1 MKGCVTWL
9 RWRIDKAVNERVFFL
24 LIRHFARR
32 AIGGGDAA
40 GDVDLGLGGALAIL
54 ALPGAFTALG
64 LTTKYG
70 ALIQWLHGTVM
81 NFHPYREC
89 IPDEYFFLTYSMA
102 VAGFITILRW
112 DHLLPGRRDF
122 VNLAP
127 LPLALKS
134 VFLSNLAALGLVA
147 LVFTLDVNAFSGFYF
162 PLLVT
167 WRGSALSSYMAMWAA
182 HWVAVM
188 GISLF
193 TILAILA
200 LQGLLMAL
208 LPDALYRRASLA
220 VRAVLLIFFFALLVS
235 AFIFPLSVVN
245 FNLGSRMAGAWW
257 PPVWFLSF
265 FESLLSPLKA
275 SSPMGAAPAL
285 IAMGL
290 VLLLVTLSFALS
302 YRRYFLRIAERP
314 DGMAQPSRAGFIP
327 LRWLK
332 PILRI
337 WLRPGAETA
346 TFQFVVKTILRNET
360 HLLFAGLW
368 VGIALLLSLEGLTG
382 VAAAPPG
389 SGAYKGAMLAA
400 PLIFSFG
407 VIAGLRFVFDIPA
420 TTESNWIFRLLAA
433 DGAIRLDEVAKWVIL
448 AFTIPPVVL
457 IWLPLA
463 WQILGAEGALA
474 GIFLDLPLLVIGV
487 DLLVMKYGKIP
498 CTCLFTANRDR
509 MLRLLLICAGTLLFG
524 IPLIV
529 RIEGTIVLHPLRL
542 LLFGPALI
550 GAIALIESNK
560 HGKRNPA
567 VFEDRGAEPLALL
580 RLSGE

>member
-1 MKGCVTWL
+1 MKGWAAWL
-9 RWRIDKAVNERVFFL
+9 RSRIDKAINERAFFL
-24 LIRHFARR
+24 LIRHLARR
-32 AIGGGDAA
+32 AVGGGDAT

-54 ALPGAFTALG
+54 ALPGAFSALG

-70 ALIQWLHGTVM
+70 ALIQWFRGTVM

-122 VNLAP
+122 ANLAP

-134 VFLSNLAALGLVA
+134 VFLTNLAALGIVA

-167 WRGSALSSYMAMWAA
+167 WRGSALSSYMAMCAA
-182 HWVAVM
+182 HWVAVV
-188 GISLF
+188 GIALF

-200 LQGLLMAL
+200 LQGLLMAF

-220 VRAVLLIFFFALLVS
+220 IRAGLLVFFFALLVS
-235 AFIFPLSVVN
+235 AFIFPLSVVD

-257 PPVWFLSF
+257 PPVWFLSL
-265 FESLLSPLKA
+265 FESLLSPLRA
-275 SSPMGAAPAL
+275 LSPMGAAPAL
-285 IAMGL
+285 VAMGL

-314 DGMAQPSRAGFIP
+314 DGMAQPSRASFVP
-327 LRWLK
+327 LRWLR

-346 TFQFVVKTILRNET
+346 TFQFVAKTILRNET

-368 VGIALLLSLEGLTG
+368 IGIALLLSLAGLTG

-389 SGAYKGAMLAA
+389 SGAYKGAILAA

-420 TTESNWIFRLLAA
+420 TTESNWIFRLWAT
-433 DGAIRLDEVAKWVIL
+433 DCAIRLDEVAKCVIL
-448 AFTIPPVVL
+448 VFAIPPVL
-457 IWLPLA
+457 LFWFPFA
-463 WQILGAEGALA
+463 WQILGPHGALA
-474 GIFLDLPLLVIGV
+474 SVFLDLLLLVISV
-487 DLLVMKYGKIP
+487 DLLVMKYRKIP

-509 MLRLLLICAGTLLFG
+509 MLRLLLICAGSLLVA

-529 RIEGTIVLHPLRL
+529 RIEGTILLHPLRL
-542 LLFGPALI
+542 LFYGPALI
-550 GAIALIESNK
+550 GTIALIESEK
-560 HGKRNPA
+560 HGKRNLA
-567 VFEDRGAEPLALL
+567 VFEDRGTEPFALL